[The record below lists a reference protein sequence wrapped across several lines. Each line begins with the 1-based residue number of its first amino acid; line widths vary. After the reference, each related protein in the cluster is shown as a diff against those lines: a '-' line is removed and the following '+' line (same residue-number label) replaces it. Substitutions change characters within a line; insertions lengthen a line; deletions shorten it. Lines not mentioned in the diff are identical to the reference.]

1 MLRWGY
7 STRCCSICY
16 DYTATMNQI
25 NNQVRMP
32 STQYQY
38 QLTSACSPT
47 YVKPT
52 NEGIKY
58 GSYMRVIYR
67 RRALCE

>member
-1 MLRWGY
+1 M
-7 STRCCSICY
+7 S
-16 DYTATMNQI
+16 
-25 NNQVRMP
+25 

-67 RRALCE
+67 RRSLCE

>member
-1 MLRWGY
+1 
-7 STRCCSICY
+7 
-16 DYTATMNQI
+16 MNQI

-32 STQYQY
+32 SSQYQY

-47 YVKPT
+47 YAKPT

-67 RRALCE
+67 RRSLCQS

>member
-1 MLRWGY
+1 MMLRYGY
-7 STRCCSICY
+7 STRCCSICF
-16 DYTATMNQI
+16 DYTTTLDQI

-38 QLTSACSPT
+38 QLTSACT
-47 YVKPT
+47 FVQPT
-52 NEGIKY
+52 NEGAKH

-67 RRALCE
+67 RRARCQ